1 MTGYGLDGPGIE
13 SRWGPDFP
21 HLSRPALG
29 PTQPPVQWVLGLSG
43 VKSGLGV
50 TLTPHPLLVPCSKK
64 SRAIPLLPLWAV
76 RHVQSLSACTRAH
89 FTFFYLI
96 LYKHRSSKCCLPFRF
111 IDQNYG
117 YVLVF
122 SRVRRLIFLKLI
134 ILLVALSQAGYS
146 TSNCRQN

>member
-1 MTGYGLDGPGIE
+1 MGARFFARVHTGPGAHPT
-13 SRWGPDFP
+13 SCTMGTGSFP
-21 HLSRPALG
+21 
-29 PTQPPVQWVLGLSG
+29 G